1 MSKLIAVLIALAFLT
16 PLHAKVH
23 VAATIPDYAALAA
36 ELGGERVE
44 ATALIKGAQDPHFAD
59 ALPSHVVRLNR
70 ADLLVLTG
78 CGLEA
83 GWLPPLMTQS
93 RNDTVQPGSA
103 GYLDASTVV
112 TLKEVPTTVDK
123 SQGDVHPG
131 GNPHF
136 YTGPAELYA
145 VAAAIYDRLKK
156 IDPEGAV
163 YYDGRWRDFRA
174 TYERKTAEWRAKLA
188 PLKGTKV
195 VEYHKSWLYF
205 LDWAGLVGV
214 GALEPKPGIPPSVRH
229 VTDLLAA
236 VQGKEVR
243 FVIQEIYHPQKLSRL
258 FAEKSGAKLLV
269 IPSMTGALPG
279 IDTVWEKFDH
289 IVNELTRP

>member
-1 MSKLIAVLIALAFLT
+1 MSKLIAILIALVFLT
-16 PLHAKVH
+16 PLHAKVR
-23 VAATIPDYAALAA
+23 VVATIPDYAALAA

-44 ATALIKGAQDPHFAD
+44 AVSLIKGAQDPHFAD

-70 ADLLVLTG
+70 ADLLVFTG
-78 CGLEA
+78 CGLES

-93 RNDTVQPGSA
+93 RNGKVQPGSL

-112 TLKEVPTTVDK
+112 TLKEIPTTTDK
-123 SQGDVHPG
+123 AQGDVHPG

-145 VAAAIYDRLKK
+145 VAQAIYDRLKK
-156 IDPEGAV
+156 IDPAGAA
-163 YYDGRWRDFRA
+163 YYDGRWNAFRE

-188 PLKGTKV
+188 SLKETKV

-205 LDWAGLVGV
+205 LDWAGLVSV

-229 VTDLLAA
+229 VTDLLTA
-236 VQGKEVR
+236 VQGKGVR

-269 IPSMTGALPG
+269 LPSMVGAVPG
-279 IDTVWEKFDH
+279 TETVWAKFDH
-289 IVNELTRP
+289 IIDKLIEQ

>member
-1 MSKLIAVLIALAFLT
+1 MRKLIAMLIALAFLT

-23 VAATIPDYAALAA
+23 VAATIPDYAAIAA

-44 ATALIKGAQDPHFAD
+44 AISLIKGAQDPHFAD

-70 ADLLVLTG
+70 ADLIVLTG
-78 CGLEA
+78 CGLES
-83 GWLPPLMTQS
+83 GWLPPLMMQS
-93 RNDTVQPGSA
+93 RNDKIQPGSL

-112 TLKEVPTTVDK
+112 TLKEIPMTIDK

-136 YTGPAELYA
+136 YLGPAELYA

-156 IDPEGAV
+156 IDPEGTA
-163 YYDGRWRDFRA
+163 YYDGRWSIFRA
-174 TYERKTAEWRAKLA
+174 TYQRKTAEWRAKLA

-205 LDWAGLVGV
+205 LDWAGLISV

-236 VQGKEVR
+236 VQGKNVR
-243 FVIQEIYHPQKLSRL
+243 FVIQEIYHPQKLSHL
-258 FAEKSGAKLLV
+258 FAEKSGAKLLLL
-269 IPSMTGALPG
+269 PSMTGAAPG
-279 IDTVWEKFDH
+279 TDTVWAKFDY
-289 IVNELTRP
+289 IVNQLTEK